1 MDKEP
6 RGLFHPIPSHPISA
20 LTALHAILVAVSMS
34 SGVAA
39 QEGSISLSSAAEQGT
54 FNVGAAHA
62 VLSRVYDPA
71 VGSEVLSLTYAIPES
86 SAAGIY
92 AKGFPPG

>member
-1 MDKEP
+1 M
-6 RGLFHPIPSHPISA
+6 
-20 LTALHAILVAVSMS
+20 
-34 SGVAA
+34 
-39 QEGSISLSSAAEQGT
+39 
-54 FNVGAAHA
+54 GAAHA

-92 AKGFPPG
+92 AKGFPSGLGANHIDFVRAGVKTTAQTSASRSKQRSRSRAR